1 VTRPPVHTAEESFV
15 AALMAFDDHRARP
28 LAVLLHPDDF
38 AAPAIRLVHE
48 LVEQLCDAGVSP
60 DPAAVLAL
68 AISEERVRGEHLIK
82 TFTGVLMRLMDHRA
96 LNDPASVRWY
106 AAQALEQAWR
116 RRTVEM
122 ATRLAQVADHADP
135 DELER
140 LTHAEQAAVDAV
152 RARHRALTRPR
163 GLVVAA

>member
-1 VTRPPVHTAEESFV
+1 MTHPPVHTTEESFV
-15 AALMAFDDHRARP
+15 AALMAFDHHRARP
-28 LAVLLHPDDF
+28 LAELLRPDDF

-68 AISEERVRGEHLIK
+68 AISEERVRGEHHIK
-82 TFTGVLMRLMDHRA
+82 TFTCVLMRLMDHRA

-106 AAQALEQAWR
+106 AAHALEQAWR

-122 ATRLAQVADHADP
+122 TTRLAQVADHADL
-135 DELER
+135 DELDR
-140 LTHAEQAAVDAV
+140 LAHAELAAVDAV
-152 RARHRALTRPR
+152 RARHRALTRPS

>member
-1 VTRPPVHTAEESFV
+1 MTRPPVHTAEEAFV
-15 AALMAFDDHRARP
+15 AALMALDHTRARP
-28 LAVLLHPDDF
+28 VVDLLHPDDI
-38 AAPAIRLVHE
+38 ANHAIRLVHQ
-48 LVEQLCDAGVSP
+48 LIDQLCDAGVSP

-68 AISEERVRGEHLIK
+68 AISEERAAGEHQIK
-82 TFTGVLMRLMDHRA
+82 TFAGVLMRLMDHRA
-96 LNDPASVRWY
+96 RNNPASVRWY

-122 ATRLAQVADHADP
+122 ATRLAQVAGHADP
-135 DELER
+135 DELDR

-152 RARHRALTRPR
+152 RARHRALTEPR

>member
-1 VTRPPVHTAEESFV
+1 MIRPPVHTAEEAFV
-15 AALMAFDDHRARP
+15 AALMALGHGRARP
-28 LAVLLHPDDF
+28 VAELRQADDF
-38 AAPAIRLVHE
+38 ANHAVRLVHQ

-68 AISEERVRGEHLIK
+68 AINEEHVRGEHQIK
-82 TFTGVLMRLMDHRA
+82 AFAGVLMKLMDHRA
-96 LNDPASVRWY
+96 GNNPASVRWY

-122 ATRLAQVADHADP
+122 ATRLAQVAGHADP

-140 LTHAEQAAVDAV
+140 LTRAEQAAVDAV
-152 RARHRALTRPR
+152 RARHRALTQPR